1 MPIGDIDQL
10 TKSQALTLAEAS
22 TDYTSHLAEKVV
34 TSTTLLVEPGVR
46 VELRYV
52 TEDSKKRKQH
62 KKKMR
67 AKGKP
72 REQAQREAA

>member
-10 TKSQALTLAEAS
+10 TKSQAVALAEAS
-22 TDYTSHLAEKVV
+22 ADYASHLAEKAVN
-34 TSTTLLVEPGVR
+34 STTLIVEPGVR

-52 TEDSKKRKQH
+52 TEDSKKKKH

-72 REQAQREAA
+72 REQAQRETA

>member
-10 TKSQALTLAEAS
+10 TKSQAVALAEAS
-22 TDYTSHLAEKVV
+22 ADYARHLAEKAV
-34 TSTTLLVEPGVR
+34 TATTLLVEPGVR

-52 TEDSKKRKQH
+52 TEDSRKKKH
-62 KKKMR
+62 KKMR